1 MYNNAVLKTM
11 QVFNEIQMTVAVLF
25 GMFMQFF
32 LGENKTWRVAFT
44 ILFSS
49 VFVAMYVVS
58 PLVEIIGIEYS
69 SKKAIA
75 LYALSSLIST
85 ELIAIL
91 IILTPKAF
99 RQKLV
104 KYLGIK
110 DDGTK

>member
-1 MYNNAVLKTM
+1 MYNNTILKTI
-11 QVFNEIQMTVAVLF
+11 QVFNEIQMMVAVLF

-32 LGENKTWRVAFT
+32 LGETKTWRVAFS

-49 VFVAMYVVS
+49 LFVAMYAV
-58 PLVEIIGIEYS
+58 PPIIEIIGLDNG
-69 SKKAIA
+69 SKTAIA

-85 ELIAIL
+85 EIIAIL
-91 IILTPKAF
+91 IIITPKAF

-110 DDGTK
+110 NDVIK